1 MRKASLVLSA
11 IASLL
16 LIIAFAL
23 FFIPAM
29 SPYMPYGFASSGLG
43 YWAPSRLEFLKF
55 FDFAETYG
63 SHPIMWVF
71 LLGVL
76 AVIGFWVAHLVAIMK
91 SRRRKE
97 LFVNLAWLLAGF
109 LAVDLFVYGFLPGM
123 WATKSVS
130 SLGFAAMFESSS
142 YGPEFANY
150 MTVLQSL
157 NLSGLLVFLPH
168 IPYIF
173 GAFALVLLPIAL
185 VLSFLDMRKNPAVKK
200 KPSLVPPMTAPVAE
214 SNPAP
219 SAKTKPVDDE
229 QYRQTLNEE
238 LAGNPVESHTTV
250 TPQTYQGPQPS
261 IIQYINYGGGKGG
274 KPMDNG
280 NYITKDE
287 LGKII
292 HEELSAYLSKDD
304 AKPEENASNGMLTS
318 DDLRQIFRE
327 EMGVKNPL
335 SGDSIQDGMKASEI
349 RQLIAEEV
357 AKALLAEREAVASV
371 EEERESKRQALETA
385 RDNQLQA
392 LMAQVRATN
401 AELAAVKGSSLRFEE
416 FRTII
421 SQELDR
427 KFPNGAVVAQ
437 VAGLFQTPVAVAS
450 VAPVAPTPAAP
461 VPVTIAPLPVAPVA
475 APVSAPTPTPAPLPT
490 PVAVAPV
497 AAPAPVVV
505 APAPTP
511 APAPLAPLPEKP
523 KIIRI
528 PFPTRMVD
536 GDKELKSHYNELKAE
551 ALSYGLKSR
560 VSNSGDT
567 FRLHTKTYLKI
578 SIAGK
583 GLKIY
588 YALDP
593 KDYSSGPIPMK
604 DVSSKNIY
612 KEIPGCFKVKSD
624 LSLKRAKQLIA
635 DACGKD
641 KLPQDQVDV
650 RNYAAEL
657 KDYKPQGVDDDDD
670 EDDDEN

>member
-1 MRKASLVLSA
+1 MRKTSLVLSA

-16 LIIAFAL
+16 LALAFIL
-23 FFIPAM
+23 FFIPAV
-29 SPYMPYGFASSGLG
+29 SPYMPYGFATSGLG
-43 YWAPSRLEFLKF
+43 FWGPSRLEFLKF
-55 FDFAETYG
+55 FNFAATYG

-71 LLGVL
+71 LLAVL
-76 AVIGFWVAHLVAIMK
+76 AVLALWIAHLVAIMK
-91 SRRRKE
+91 SRRPNSF
-97 LFVNLAWLLAGF
+97 FVNIVWLIAGF
-109 LAVDLFVYGFLPGM
+109 LSVDLFVYGFLPGL
-123 WATKSVS
+123 WATKSIT
-130 SLGFAAMFESSS
+130 SLNFGTLFESSS
-142 YGPEFANY
+142 YGAEYINY
-150 MTVLQSL
+150 MTVLQAQ
-157 NLSGLLVFLPH
+157 NVSGLNSVLPHLPYVLGGLAAVFLSL
-168 IPYIF
+168 
-173 GAFALVLLPIAL
+173 ALI
-185 VLSFLDMRKNPAVKK
+185 LSFFDMRKNPGVEKK
-200 KPSLVPPMTAPVAE
+200 VSLVPPVTAPIPEANPAPVAKTR
-214 SNPAP
+214 PA
-219 SAKTKPVDDE
+219 DDE

-238 LAGNPVESHTTV
+238 LAGHANSIESHTTV
-250 TPQTYQGPQPS
+250 TPQAYQGPQPS
-261 IIQYINYGGGKGG
+261 IIQYINYGSGKGG
-274 KPMDNG
+274 RPMDNG

-304 AKPEENASNGMLTS
+304 AKPEETVASNMLTS
-318 DDLRQIFRE
+318 DDLREIIRE
-327 EMGVKNPL
+327 EMSPKKAL
-335 SGDSIQDGMKASEI
+335 SEEPAPAPEGMKASEV
-349 RQLIAEEV
+349 RQLIAEEI
-357 AKALLAEREAVASV
+357 AKALAAEHEAEARLAEEREAH
-371 EEERESKRQALETA
+371 RQALEDA
-385 RDNQLQA
+385 RDNQIQS
-392 LMAQVRATN
+392 LMAQLRSSN
-401 AELAAVKGSSLRFEE
+401 EEIAAVKGSSLRVEE

-437 VAGLFQTPVAVAS
+437 VAGLFQTPVAVAPT
-450 VAPVAPTPAAP
+450 APVAPVIPA
-461 VPVTIAPLPVAPVA
+461 PVTIAPLPVAPVVA
-475 APVSAPTPTPAPLPT
+475 SVPGPAPVPTPAPVPAA

-497 AAPAPVVV
+497 VAPAPV
-505 APAPTP
+505 P

-536 GDKELKSHYNELKAE
+536 AEKELKSHYNELKAE

-593 KDYSSGPIPMK
+593 KDYANGPIPMK
-604 DVSSKNIY
+604 DASNKNIY

-641 KLPQDQVDV
+641 KLVQDQVDV
-650 RNYAAEL
+650 HNFAAEL
-657 KDYKPQGVDDDDD
+657 KDYKPQGGDDDDD
-670 EDDDEN
+670 GDDDEN